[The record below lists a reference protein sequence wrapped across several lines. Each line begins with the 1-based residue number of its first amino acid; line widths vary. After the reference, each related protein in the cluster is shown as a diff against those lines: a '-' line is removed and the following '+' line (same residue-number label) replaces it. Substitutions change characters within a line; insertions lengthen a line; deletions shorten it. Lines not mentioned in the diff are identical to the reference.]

1 MNEQCPICCADMM
14 HTNPNLCK
22 NFHDQMK
29 AREFRERQ
37 LAEIK
42 LHDNT
47 IRKDEREKILKTL
60 RDACV
65 SRSWVD
71 TDDDPHFGALA
82 LGEIEDLVGGDKKCP

>member
-1 MNEQCPICCADMM
+1 MNEQCPICGADMM
-14 HTNPNLCK
+14 HTNLNLCK

-47 IRKDEREKILKTL
+47 IRKDERERIYKQIKAE
-60 RDACV
+60 RDP
-65 SRSWVD
+65 SLEYVD
-71 TDDDPHFGALA
+71 WDS
-82 LGEIEDLVGGDKKCP
+82 IEAIFVAER